1 MEWGYIKIEESQD
14 NQLIVEAK
22 LVNGTLWI
30 TKHGMADLFNVFVSS
45 VDSNL
50 RSIFK
55 SKLLYKDDVTRTHKF
70 VDKGHQFKSK
80 LLYKDDVTRTHKFV
94 NKGHQCEMTLYNL
107 EALIFVS
114 YRIASFEARA
124 FREWVMKA
132 LTEYTR
138 KKPKKE
144 TEVLIV
150 YNLSS
155 KLSNITLN

>member
-1 MEWGYIKIEESQD
+1 METGYINITENDRHEFT
-14 NQLIVEAK
+14 VEAK
-22 LVNGTLWI
+22 LINGTLWL
-30 TKHGMADLFNVFVSS
+30 TKHEIADLFNVFVSS
-45 VDSNL
+45 IGNNF

-55 SKLLYKDDVTRTHKF
+55 SRLLQEENVTRIHKYENN
-70 VDKGHQFKSK
+70 GRQS
-80 LLYKDDVTRTHKFV
+80 
-94 NKGHQCEMTLYNL
+94 EMTLYNL

-138 KKPKKE
+138 SKPKRE

-155 KLSNITLN
+155 KLPSISLN

>member
-1 MEWGYIKIEESQD
+1 MKNSKIMERGYIKIKENDE

-22 LVNGTLWI
+22 LVNCTLWM
-30 TKHGMADLFNVFVSS
+30 TKHEMADLFNVFVNTIGN
-45 VDSNL
+45 NL

-55 SKLLYKDDVTRTHKF
+55 SGIFQEKNVTRI
-70 VDKGHQFKSK
+70 
-80 LLYKDDVTRTHKFV
+80 YKYENNGR
-94 NKGHQCEMTLYNL
+94 QCEMTEYNL

-114 YRIASFEARA
+114 YRIASFEAQA

-138 KKPKKE
+138 TKQKKE
-144 TEVLIV
+144 SEVLIV

-155 KLSNITLN
+155 KLPAITLN

>member
-1 MEWGYIKIEESQD
+1 MKNNIMERGYIKIKENSD

-22 LVNGTLWI
+22 LVNCTLWV
-30 TKHGMADLFNVFVSS
+30 TKHEIAELFNVFVNTIGN
-45 VDSNL
+45 NL

-55 SKLLYKDDVTRTHKF
+55 SGLLREEDVTRIHKF
-70 VDKGHQFKSK
+70 EFNG
-80 LLYKDDVTRTHKFV
+80 RP
-94 NKGHQCEMTLYNL
+94 CETVLYNL

-114 YRIASFEARA
+114 YRVASFETRA

-138 KKPKKE
+138 TKNKRE

-155 KLSNITLN
+155 KLPAITLN

>member
-1 MEWGYIKIEESQD
+1 METGYINITENDRHEFT
-14 NQLIVEAK
+14 VEAK
-22 LVNGTLWI
+22 LVNRTLWL
-30 TKHGMADLFNVFVSS
+30 TKHEIADLFNVFVSS
-45 VDSNL
+45 IGNNF

-55 SKLLYKDDVTRTHKF
+55 SGLLQEENVTRIHKYENN
-70 VDKGHQFKSK
+70 GRQS
-80 LLYKDDVTRTHKFV
+80 
-94 NKGHQCEMTLYNL
+94 EMTLYNL

-138 KKPKKE
+138 SKPKRE

-155 KLSNITLN
+155 KLSNISLN

>member
-1 MEWGYIKIEESQD
+1 METGYINITENDKHEFT
-14 NQLIVEAK
+14 VEAK
-22 LVNGTLWI
+22 LVNGTLWL
-30 TKHGMADLFNVFVSS
+30 TKHEITDLFNVFVSS
-45 VDSNL
+45 IGNNF

-55 SKLLYKDDVTRTHKF
+55 SGLLQEENVTRIHKYENN
-70 VDKGHQFKSK
+70 GRQS
-80 LLYKDDVTRTHKFV
+80 
-94 NKGHQCEMTLYNL
+94 EMTIYNL

-138 KKPKKE
+138 SKPKRE
-144 TEVLIV
+144 TEVLIM

-155 KLSNITLN
+155 KLPFISLN

>member
-1 MEWGYIKIEESQD
+1 MERGYIKIKENSE

-22 LVNGTLWI
+22 LVNCTLWM
-30 TKHGMADLFNVFVSS
+30 TKHEIADLFNVFVSS
-45 VDSNL
+45 VGNNL

-55 SKLLYKDDVTRTHKF
+55 SGLLQEDNVTRIHKF
-70 VDKGHQFKSK
+70 ENNG
-80 LLYKDDVTRTHKFV
+80 R
-94 NKGHQCEMTLYNL
+94 QCEMTLYNL

-114 YRIASFEARA
+114 YRIASYEARA
-124 FREWVMKA
+124 FREWVMEA

-138 KKPKKE
+138 TKPQKG

-155 KLSNITLN
+155 KLPDISLN

>member
-1 MEWGYIKIEESQD
+1 METGYINITENDRHEFT
-14 NQLIVEAK
+14 VEAK

-30 TKHGMADLFNVFVSS
+30 TKHEIADLFNVFMSS
-45 VDSNL
+45 IGNNF

-55 SKLLYKDDVTRTHKF
+55 SGLLWEENVTRIHKYENN
-70 VDKGHQFKSK
+70 GRQS
-80 LLYKDDVTRTHKFV
+80 
-94 NKGHQCEMTLYNL
+94 EMTLYNL

-114 YRIASFEARA
+114 YRISSFEARA

-138 KKPKKE
+138 SKPKRE

-155 KLSNITLN
+155 KLPFISLN

>member
-1 MEWGYIKIEESQD
+1 MEHGYIKIEENNESQH
-14 NQLIVEAK
+14 IVEAK
-22 LVNGTLWI
+22 LVNCTLWL
-30 TKHGMADLFNVFVSS
+30 TKHEIADLFNVFVSS
-45 VDSNL
+45 VGNNL

-55 SKLLYKDDVTRTHKF
+55 SGLLNEENVTRIHKYEHN
-70 VDKGHQFKSK
+70 G
-80 LLYKDDVTRTHKFV
+80 R
-94 NKGHQCEMTLYNL
+94 QCEMTLYNL
-107 EALIFVS
+107 EAVIFVS

-138 KKPKKE
+138 TKPKKE

-155 KLSNITLN
+155 KLPNITLN

>member
-1 MEWGYIKIEESQD
+1 METGYINITENDKHEFT
-14 NQLIVEAK
+14 VEAK
-22 LVNGTLWI
+22 LVNGTLWL
-30 TKHGMADLFNVFVSS
+30 TKHEITDLFNVFVSS
-45 VDSNL
+45 IGNNF

-55 SKLLYKDDVTRTHKF
+55 SGLLREENVTRIHKYENN
-70 VDKGHQFKSK
+70 GRQS
-80 LLYKDDVTRTHKFV
+80 
-94 NKGHQCEMTLYNL
+94 EMTLYNL

-138 KKPKKE
+138 SKPKRE
-144 TEVLIV
+144 TEVLIM

-155 KLSNITLN
+155 KLPFISLN